1 MSSISGYVA
10 IPRCPVVFDGANYP
24 DFAAFMR
31 VHMRGLR
38 LWGVL
43 SGEVS
48 CPSCPTPVAP
58 LPLTPIVLGA
68 DASQEAKD
76 AAQSADDSAVAA
88 YDLKFK
94 QYFSDLEA
102 YRHALTTY
110 T

>member
-1 MSSISGYVA
+1 MSSSSVYVV

-24 DFAAFMR
+24 DFAALMR

-43 SGEVS
+43 SDEVS
-48 CPSCPTPVAP
+48 CPPCPPAPVTP
-58 LPLTPIVLGA
+58 LPPTPIVLGA

-76 AAQSADDSAVAA
+76 AAQSADDSAIVA

-94 QYFSDLEA
+94 QYSSDHK
-102 YRHALTTY
+102 RQQ
-110 T
+110 